1 MQKNIENGG
10 DQSEESKLFRFFR
23 KFLDNFEKIFKV
35 ANLANFVAFLLFG
48 KYRSISERL
57 CGISMKY
64 INPDTVR
71 YLDFELQNRTII
83 WGIISDFIQFVLP
96 LANDLSLFK
105 AFSKMFM
112 FTTFLGSISSDPSSS
127 SVEED
132 KCGICEDT

>member
-1 MQKNIENGG
+1 MVGSYALKKAQNIVMQKNIENGG

-83 WGIISDFIQFVLP
+83 WGIISDFI
-96 LANDLSLFK
+96 
-105 AFSKMFM
+105 
-112 FTTFLGSISSDPSSS
+112 
-127 SVEED
+127 
-132 KCGICEDT
+132 